1 MEIYSM
7 YMVRAKQ
14 KEYGSFKVTNAT
26 DHRPGTLTNRTNWYV
41 EAYDEPAVKMGSG
54 KEGKKRARTL
64 AATLDAAGCHGLDA
78 LPPGLDGDEPEYPDK
93 HSSDDW
99 EAWASENGAVPVR
112 IASGGKAAIA
122 GYLKVVHRERESWI
136 GRRLGVSESTVRQY
150 LSDLREG
157 RR

>member
-1 MEIYSM
+1 MELYSM
-7 YMVRAKQ
+7 YMARAK
-14 KEYGSFKVTNAT
+14 KTEYGSLKVTSAT
-26 DHRPGTLTNRTNWYV
+26 DHRAGTLTNRTNWYV

-64 AATLDAAGCHGLDA
+64 AATLDAAGVHDFDA
-78 LPPGLDGDEPEYPDK
+78 LPPGLDGDGPDYPDE
-93 HSSDDW
+93 HSSDEW
-99 EAWASENGAVPVR
+99 QAWVGENEVVPVR

-136 GRRLGVSESTVRQY
+136 ANRLGVSESTVRQY

>member
-1 MEIYSM
+1 MGLYSM
-7 YMVRAKQ
+7 YMARAKQ
-14 KEYGSFKVTNAT
+14 TEYGSFKVTNAT
-26 DHRPGTLTNRTNWYV
+26 DHRAGTLTNRTIWYV
-41 EAYDEPAVKMGSG
+41 EAYDEPAVKMGTG

-64 AATLDAAGCHGLDA
+64 AATLDAADCHGFDA
-78 LPPGLDGDEPEYPDK
+78 LPPGLNGDEPEYPDS
-93 HSSDDW
+93 HSSDEW
-99 EAWASENGAVPVR
+99 EVWSSENGAVPVR

-136 GRRLGVSESTVRQY
+136 GRRIGVSESTVRQY